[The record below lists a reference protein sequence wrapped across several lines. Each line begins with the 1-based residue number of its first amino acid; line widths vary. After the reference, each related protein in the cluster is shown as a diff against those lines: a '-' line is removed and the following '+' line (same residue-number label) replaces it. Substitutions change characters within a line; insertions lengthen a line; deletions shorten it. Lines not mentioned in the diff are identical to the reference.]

1 MNVSNL
7 RRNMG
12 KIVSENYVIK
22 SLKWDHRIIKNYV
35 SNKWDKENV
44 MIMFRSYLR
53 IITGSYG
60 SLTLD
65 SYIIKPCKWNQKM
78 AL

>member
-1 MNVSNL
+1 MLVSI
-7 RRNMG
+7 MS
-12 KIVSENYVIK
+12 VSCVIIASDNYLSK
-22 SLKWDHRIIKNYV
+22 LY
-35 SNKWDKENV
+35 KWDKENV
-44 MIMFRSYLR
+44 MLMFRSYLR

-78 AL
+78 TL